1 MLYKTIS
8 LKSKCY
14 LLVYV
19 KIFLT
24 KSNFPK
30 FCKERGFVPLWLE
43 TSQHIATNHGHCHG
57 SSLSFFLIFVRLFL
71 QFFVLND
78 AAFSMAHT
86 KKKPDQNGQ
95 ASVTEFVASCDVSD
109 GDADC
114 PKAAATPI
122 RDSWP
127 LIRFYCRNL
136 DTGMGKTHQNSIVA
150 LSTCRWGIQIES
162 AFWVGL
168 AYWLLLI
175 GFKR

>member
-1 MLYKTIS
+1 MFRYCLKQACILPQTMGIVTVAVCHFFDLY
-8 LKSKCY
+8 
-14 LLVYV
+14 VRV
-19 KIFLT
+19 
-24 KSNFPK
+24 
-30 FCKERGFVPLWLE
+30 FCGFF
-43 TSQHIATNHGHCHG
+43 I
-57 SSLSFFLIFVRLFL
+57 
-71 QFFVLND
+71 LND
-78 AAFSMAHT
+78 AVLSVAHT
-86 KKKPDQNGQ
+86 KKPDSNGQ

-109 GDADC
+109 DDADC
-114 PKAAATPI
+114 PKAAVAPI

-136 DTGMGKTHQNSIVA
+136 DTRMGKTHQNSIVA